1 MNITTLIFMIFLMAG
16 LLIYY
21 LIPSRF
27 QWQCLLGLSFVF
39 LWAADWR
46 NLLFFL
52 RICFI
57 Y

>member
-27 QWQCLLGLSFVF
+27 QDLLSDTQPFSMAVPAGAV
-39 LWAADWR
+39 
-46 NLLFFL
+46 L
-52 RICFI
+52 RFPLGG
-57 Y
+57 